1 MIVVLAKGG
10 CVPDG
15 LLAPKFQLWSRS
27 LTASGRCSGITFP
40 GKRAMLRNVVT
51 SVSARWAL
59 AALLLVAVPHAAIDA
74 AQAQSVWP
82 PKFVRI
88 IVPFGPGA
96 SPDIVGRVLAD
107 SLAARHPGTNFV
119 VENKP
124 GASGNIGT
132 DAIAKST
139 PDGSTIGI
147 SLGGP
152 LAINTLLF
160 AKLPY
165 NPATDIAPITLLT
178 QLPSALAVP
187 TSLGVNSVA
196 ELLAKA
202 KADSQGGNKG
212 LAYGSIG
219 VGTLSQICMEA
230 IAQKAGVSMVHIP
243 YPSSPAATTALLRS
257 DVQVACLPA
266 IGVTPQLS
274 TGAVKI
280 LAVTTAQRSPFLP
293 DVPTL
298 KESGVDVQSDAW
310 NALVG
315 PGGLPKDMVAAI
327 NAEVR
332 KTLTEPA
339 VIAKLNTQLITPSPS
354 TPDELRKRMSDEKAL
369 WADVIKAAKI
379 RIE

>member
-1 MIVVLAKGG
+1 M
-10 CVPDG
+10 
-15 LLAPKFQLWSRS
+15 
-27 LTASGRCSGITFP
+27 
-40 GKRAMLRNVVT
+40 
-51 SVSARWAL
+51 AL
-59 AALLLVAVPHAAIDA
+59 ALTLLWLPHTATAQQAI
-74 AQAQSVWP
+74 WP
-82 PKFVRI
+82 PKLVRL
-88 IVPFGPGA
+88 IVPFGAGS
-96 SPDIVGRVLAD
+96 SPDIVGRVVAD
-107 SLAARHPGTNFV
+107 SLQARHPGTSFV

-132 DAIAKST
+132 DAIAKAA
-139 PDGSTIGI
+139 PDGGTIGI

-165 NPATDIAPITLLT
+165 NPDTDLAPITLLT
-178 QLPSALAVP
+178 QLPSVLAVP
-187 TSLGVNSVA
+187 TSLGVSSIA
-196 ELLAKA
+196 EFLARA
-202 KADSQGGNKG
+202 KADKAG

-219 VGTLSQICMEA
+219 VGSLSQLCMEA
-230 IAQKAGVSMVHIP
+230 IAQKAGAGMVHIP
-243 YPSSPAATTALLRS
+243 YPSSPAATTALIRS

-274 TGAVKI
+274 SGTVRL

-298 KESGVDVQSDAW
+298 KESGIDVQSDAW

-315 PGGLPKDMVAAI
+315 PGGLSKEMVASI
-327 NAEVR
+327 NAEVTQ
-332 KTLTEPA
+332 TLTEPA
-339 VIAKLNTQLITPSPS
+339 VIERLKLQLITPAPS

>member
-1 MIVVLAKGG
+1 
-10 CVPDG
+10 
-15 LLAPKFQLWSRS
+15 
-27 LTASGRCSGITFP
+27 
-40 GKRAMLRNVVT
+40 MLRNAT
-51 SVSARWAL
+51 TSARARMAL
-59 AALLLVAVPHAAIDA
+59 AAMLLLAVPDA
-74 AQAQSVWP
+74 ALAQSVWP

-88 IVPFGPGA
+88 IVPFGAGS

-124 GASGNIGT
+124 GASGNTGT
-132 DAIAKST
+132 DAIAKAAT
-139 PDGSTIGI
+139 DGGTIGI

-165 NPATDIAPITLLT
+165 NPDTDIAPITLLT

-202 KADSQGGNKG
+202 KADNKG

-230 IAQKAGVSMVHIP
+230 IAQKAGVKMVHVP
-243 YPSSPAATTALLRS
+243 YPSSPAATTALIRG

-266 IGVTPQLS
+266 IGVTPQLA

-280 LAVTTAQRSPFLP
+280 IAVTTAQRSPFLP

-315 PGGLPKDMVAAI
+315 PGGLSKEVVSAI

-332 KTLTEPA
+332 RTLTEPA
-339 VIAKLNTQLITPSPS
+339 VIEKLKAQLITPSPT
-354 TPDELRKRMSDEKAL
+354 TPEELKKRMNDEKAL
-369 WADVIKAAKI
+369 WADVIKAAGI

>member
-1 MIVVLAKGG
+1 
-10 CVPDG
+10 
-15 LLAPKFQLWSRS
+15 
-27 LTASGRCSGITFP
+27 
-40 GKRAMLRNVVT
+40 MLRQQRRP
-51 SVSARWAL
+51 ARTIMLAL
-59 AALLLVAVPHAAIDA
+59 ALALLGQPAAAPAQESVPAAN
-74 AQAQSVWP
+74 WP
-82 PKFVRI
+82 PKLVRL
-88 IVPFGPGA
+88 IVPFGPGS

-107 SLAARHPGTNFV
+107 SLQARHPGTSFV

-132 DAIAKST
+132 DAIAKAA
-139 PDGSTIGI
+139 PDGATIGI

-160 AKLPY
+160 AHLPY
-165 NPATDIAPITLLT
+165 NPDTDVAPITLLT
-178 QLPSALAVP
+178 QLPSVLAVP
-187 TSLGVNSVA
+187 SSLGVSTVA
-196 ELLAKA
+196 EFLAKA
-202 KADSQGGNKG
+202 KSDKAG

-219 VGTLSQICMEA
+219 AGSLSQLCMEA
-230 IAQKAGVSMVHIP
+230 IAQAAGAPMLHIP
-243 YPSSPAATTALLRS
+243 YPSSPAATTALIRG

-274 TGAVKI
+274 SGTVKL
-280 LAVTTAQRSPFLP
+280 LAVTTAARSPFLP

-298 KESGVDVQSDAW
+298 KESGIDVQSDAW

-315 PGGLPKDMVAAI
+315 PGGLSKELVATI

-332 KTLTEPA
+332 QTLSEPA
-339 VIAKLNTQLITPSPS
+339 VIERLKLQLITPAPS
-354 TPDELRKRMSDEKAL
+354 SPDELRQRMADEKRL

>member
-1 MIVVLAKGG
+1 
-10 CVPDG
+10 
-15 LLAPKFQLWSRS
+15 
-27 LTASGRCSGITFP
+27 
-40 GKRAMLRNVVT
+40 
-51 SVSARWAL
+51 
-59 AALLLVAVPHAAIDA
+59 
-74 AQAQSVWP
+74 
-82 PKFVRI
+82 
-88 IVPFGPGA
+88 
-96 SPDIVGRVLAD
+96 
-107 SLAARHPGTNFV
+107 V

-132 DAIAKST
+132 DAIAKAA
-139 PDGSTIGI
+139 PDGATIGI

-165 NPATDIAPITLLT
+165 NPDTDIAPITLLT

-187 TSLGVNSVA
+187 SSLGVNSVA

-202 KADSQGGNKG
+202 KADNKG

-230 IAQKAGVSMVHIP
+230 IAQKAGVKMLHIP
-243 YPSSPAATTALLRS
+243 YPSSPAATTALIRG

-266 IGVTPQLS
+266 IGVTPQLA

-315 PGGLPKDMVAAI
+315 PGGLPKDVVAAI

-339 VIAKLNTQLITPSPS
+339 VIEKLKAQLITPSPT
-354 TPDELRKRMSDEKAL
+354 TPEELKKRMSDEKAL
-369 WADVIKAAKI
+369 WADVIKAAGI

>member
-1 MIVVLAKGG
+1 MPN
-10 CVPDG
+10 C
-15 LLAPKFQLWSRS
+15 
-27 LTASGRCSGITFP
+27 
-40 GKRAMLRNVVT
+40 
-51 SVSARWAL
+51 
-59 AALLLVAVPHAAIDA
+59 
-74 AQAQSVWP
+74 
-82 PKFVRI
+82 
-88 IVPFGPGA
+88 
-96 SPDIVGRVLAD
+96 
-107 SLAARHPGTNFV
+107 
-119 VENKP
+119 
-124 GASGNIGT
+124 
-132 DAIAKST
+132 
-139 PDGSTIGI
+139 
-147 SLGGP
+147 
-152 LAINTLLF
+152 
-160 AKLPY
+160 PY
-165 NPATDIAPITLLT
+165 NPDTDIAPITLLT

-339 VIAKLNTQLITPSPS
+339 VIAKLNTQT
-354 TPDELRKRMSDEKAL
+354 DYAL
-369 WADVIKAAKI
+369 AVHAGRVAQAHE
-379 RIE
+379 RRESAVGPM

>member
-1 MIVVLAKGG
+1 
-10 CVPDG
+10 
-15 LLAPKFQLWSRS
+15 
-27 LTASGRCSGITFP
+27 
-40 GKRAMLRNVVT
+40 MLRNAT
-51 SVSARWAL
+51 TFARAGMAL
-59 AALLLVAVPHAAIDA
+59 AAALLLAMPNAAL
-74 AQAQSVWP
+74 AQSVWP

-88 IVPFGPGA
+88 IVPFGPGS

-132 DAIAKST
+132 DAIAKAA
-139 PDGSTIGI
+139 PDGATIGI

-165 NPATDIAPITLLT
+165 NPDTDIAPITLLT

-202 KADSQGGNKG
+202 KADNKG

-230 IAQKAGVSMVHIP
+230 IAQKAGVKMVHIP
-243 YPSSPAATTALLRS
+243 YPSSPAATTALIRG

-266 IGVTPQLS
+266 IGVTPQLA

-298 KESGVDVQSDAW
+298 RESGIDVQSDAW

-315 PGGLPKDMVAAI
+315 PGGLPKDVVAAI
-327 NAEVR
+327 NSEVR

-339 VIAKLNTQLITPSPS
+339 VIEKLKAQLITPSPT
-354 TPDELRKRMSDEKAL
+354 TPEELKKRMSDEKAL
-369 WADVIKAAKI
+369 WADVIKAAGI

>member
-1 MIVVLAKGG
+1 
-10 CVPDG
+10 
-15 LLAPKFQLWSRS
+15 
-27 LTASGRCSGITFP
+27 
-40 GKRAMLRNVVT
+40 MLRNAT
-51 SVSARWAL
+51 TSARMRGTL
-59 AALLLVAVPHAAIDA
+59 AALLLLAVPNAAS
-74 AQAQSVWP
+74 AQAVWP

-132 DAIAKST
+132 DAIAKAA
-139 PDGSTIGI
+139 PDGATIGI

-165 NPATDIAPITLLT
+165 NPDTDIAPITLLT

-187 TSLGVNSVA
+187 SSLGVNSVA

-202 KADSQGGNKG
+202 KADNKG

-230 IAQKAGVSMVHIP
+230 IAQKAGVKMVHIP
-243 YPSSPAATTALLRS
+243 YPSSPAATTALIRG

-266 IGVTPQLS
+266 IGVTPQLA

-315 PGGLPKDMVAAI
+315 PGGLPKDVVAAI

-339 VIAKLNTQLITPSPS
+339 VIEKLKAQLITPSPT
-354 TPDELRKRMSDEKAL
+354 TPEELKKRMSDEKAL
-369 WADVIKAAKI
+369 WADVIKAAGI